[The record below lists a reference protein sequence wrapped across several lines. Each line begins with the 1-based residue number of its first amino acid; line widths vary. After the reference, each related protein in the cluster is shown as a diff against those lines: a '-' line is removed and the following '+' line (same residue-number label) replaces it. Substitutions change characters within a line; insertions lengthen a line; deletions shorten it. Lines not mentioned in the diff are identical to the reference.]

1 MTVDEIYR
9 EMAETFE
16 AETGTALRGDGD
28 MAVRLY
34 AVAAQIYGLYVQA
47 EWVDRQCFPQ
57 TAAGEFLDMHAQLR
71 GLTRRAATAAQ
82 GVIRFSAAA
91 AAPTDLSIP
100 EGTVCLTAGAVRFET
115 TQAAVLAAGEM
126 AVDVPAQAVEPG
138 AEGNAAAGAI
148 RAMAVAP
155 VGVSACTNPAGFT
168 GGTDEEDDEAL
179 RLRVLET
186 YQRMP
191 NGANAAFYQQGA
203 MSFPQVAAATV
214 IPRPRGVGSV
224 DVVIATAAGTP
235 DQSLLAEVEDYFEAR
250 REIAVDVQVKAPEVE
265 SITVTARIRPAAGRD
280 GAAVRQAAEEAVQS
294 WFDGRLLGRDVL
306 RAKLGDLIFSVDG
319 VENYVLDAPAADVT
333 VDSGT
338 LPRLASVTVTELEE
352 TE

>member
-57 TAAGEFLDMHAQLR
+57 TAVGEFLDKHAQLR
-71 GLTRRAATAAQ
+71 GLERRAATAAT
-82 GVIRFSAAA
+82 GAIRFSTDSAAA
-91 AAPTDLSIP
+91 TDLVIP
-100 EGTVCLTAGAVRFET
+100 AGTVCLTAGAVRFET
-115 TQAAVLAAGEM
+115 TQEAVLAAGSTS
-126 AVDVPAQAVEPG
+126 VDVPAQAVEPG
-138 AEGNAAAGAI
+138 TAGNAAAGAI

-155 VGVSACTNPAGFT
+155 VGIGACTNPAGFS

-179 RLRVLET
+179 RTRVLET

-265 SITVTARIRPAAGRD
+265 SVTVTARIRPAAGTD
-280 GAAVRQAAEEAVQS
+280 GEVVCQAVEEAVQS